1 MIVALC
7 QVPEYLISSGKRE
20 KMVGFQPTTN
30 VFQPG
35 LHMGES
41 SKGHASDPLEG
52 CSLHAVYLHT
62 SVHYPQK
69 VSSCKKI
76 LQTQGFATLT

>member
-1 MIVALC
+1 M
-7 QVPEYLISSGKRE
+7 
-20 KMVGFQPTTN
+20 GFQPTTN

-52 CSLHAVYLHT
+52 CSLHAVYFTYICSLSPKSLLLQKNLANPGRCHSEIEIT
-62 SVHYPQK
+62 STFEELK
-69 VSSCKKI
+69 C
-76 LQTQGFATLT
+76 

>member
-1 MIVALC
+1 M
-7 QVPEYLISSGKRE
+7 
-20 KMVGFQPTTN
+20 GFQPTTN

-41 SKGHASDPLEG
+41 SKGRTSDPLEG

-69 VSSCKKI
+69 VSSCKKNLANPGLCHSDI
-76 LQTQGFATLT
+76 EITSTFEELKC